1 MTIVICTTPV
11 FSTFLIQTKQATV
24 NMELSSSR
32 SYTVAL
38 SDNEQSKNISRRF
51 QRWGSTAWG
60 RYKKKIGY
68 SVLILFLIGY
78 TIYFGFALAHSVSGA
93 LALIV
98 ITCIV
103 IVLIIYNVIK
113 RIAGDW
119 IWKHLLRPCKRGID
133 KQWFWLKW
141 YVGIIA
147 TISAFPMS

>member
-1 MTIVICTTPV
+1 MHYTCV
-11 FSTFLIQTKQATV
+11 FYIFNTNQQATV

-32 SYTVAL
+32 SYTADL
-38 SDNEQSKNISRRF
+38 SDNEQSKNIRRF
-51 QRWGSTAWG
+51 QRWGSTAWD

-103 IVLIIYNVIK
+103 IVLVIYNVIK
-113 RIAGDW
+113 RIAGDC